1 MSVWSGF
8 SEDNCYGVAS
18 EVSNLVSEV
27 SKPSAGA
34 GWQTSASIAK
44 LKSNFN

>member
-18 EVSNLVSEV
+18 EVSNLVIKV
-27 SKPSAGA
+27 SKPFAGA
-34 GWQTSASIAK
+34 GWQRPAVFS
-44 LKSNFN
+44 